1 VIELL
6 EVTKVYRS
14 PLGRT
19 VRAVEGLSL
28 RVDAGEVVGL
38 AGPNGAGKSTLMNL
52 VLGYLRPTRGEV
64 RVGGHPPRE
73 YVERHGIG
81 YLPEVVAI
89 PPAWTVETALTRYAL
104 LAGLAPSEI
113 PSRREGVIT
122 MLGLEPHRQKTVRR
136 LSKGTLQRLGL
147 AQALIGHTD
156 LIVLDEPTQGLD
168 PVWIARFRDL
178 VRELRSPTRA
188 ILIASHQLDELERIA
203 DRVAII
209 DRGRLQCVVD
219 VGGASGATDGGPVRY
234 RLTVVRGA
242 EHVRETFPEAI
253 PLDRG
258 VFELPGATLDTLNT
272 GVAML
277 IQRGGRIAALEP
289 AASALERSFQ
299 QAVGGS
305 AP

>member
-38 AGPNGAGKSTLMNL
+38 AGPNGAGKSTLLNL

-89 PPAWTVETALTRYAL
+89 PPAWTVETTLTRYAL

-209 DRGRLQCVVD
+209 DRGQLQCVVG
-219 VGGASGATDGGPVRY
+219 VGGATDAGPARY
-234 RLTVVRGA
+234 RLTLVRGV
-242 EHVRETFPEAI
+242 EHVSEIFPEAV

-258 VFELPGATLDTLNT
+258 VFELPEATLDAVNT

-289 AASALERSFQ
+289 AASALERSFRE
-299 QAVGGS
+299 AIGGPPS
-305 AP
+305 